1 MCSQPKRLGA
11 HFKKEILMQISP
23 SLGARKRM
31 RRENLIGYAYILP
44 AILFFVSFVVFPM
57 GMALVTSFTD
67 YSMNSFNF
75 IGLANYS
82 RMLQDKIFG
91 KAMLNT
97 FMIVLISVPTVT
109 LFSLWV
115 ASLVYKMSK
124 QASSFFRIVFYMP
137 IVTGT
142 VAVTVVWK
150 WMFSR
155 YNGLLNYVFQSLGL
169 INSNISWLG
178 DASYAIWCI
187 ILILFTTSIGQP
199 IVLYISALANV
210 DHSLVEASE
219 VDGANSFQLF
229 WKIKWPQ
236 IMNTTLYI
244 LVITTINSFQIFA
257 LIQLLTSG
265 GPNNATN
272 TIMYNIYYHAFK
284 LNEYG
289 YGNAMG
295 IILAIVIGLFSIMQF
310 RLARS
315 DNE

>member
-1 MCSQPKRLGA
+1 
-11 HFKKEILMQISP
+11 MQRSP
-23 SLGARKRM
+23 SLAVRKRI

-75 IGLANYS
+75 VGLANYG
-82 RMLQDKIFG
+82 RMLQDRVFG
-91 KAMLNT
+91 KAMGNT
-97 FMIVLISVPTVT
+97 IMIVMISVPTVT

-115 ASLVYKMSK
+115 ASLVYKMNK
-124 QASSFFRIVFYMP
+124 NISSFFRIVFYMP

-155 YNGLLNYVFQSLGL
+155 YNGLLNYVLQSIGL

-178 DASYAIWCI
+178 DEAYAIWCI

-199 IVLYISALANV
+199 IVLYISALSNV
-210 DHSLVEASE
+210 DQSLVEASE
-219 VDGANSFQLF
+219 VDGANNLQLF

-295 IILAIVIGLFSIMQF
+295 IILAIIIGLFSIMQF
-310 RLARS
+310 KLARS
-315 DNE
+315 DRE

>member
-1 MCSQPKRLGA
+1 
-11 HFKKEILMQISP
+11 MQITP
-23 SLGARKRM
+23 SMAARKRM
-31 RRENLIGYAYILP
+31 RRENLIGYAYMMP
-44 AILFFVSFVVFPM
+44 AILFFLSFVIFPM

-67 YSMNSFNF
+67 YSMDSFNF
-75 IGLANYS
+75 IGLSNYR
-82 RMLQDKIFG
+82 RMLQDRVFG
-91 KAMLNT
+91 KAMGNT
-97 FMIVLISVPTVT
+97 ILIVLVSVPAVT

-115 ASLVYKMSK
+115 ASLVYKMNK
-124 QASSFFRIVFYMP
+124 HASSFFRVVFYMP

-155 YNGLLNYVFQSLGL
+155 YNGLLNYVLNSIGL
-169 INSNISWLG
+169 INGNISWLG
-178 DASYAIWCI
+178 DEAYAIWCI

-210 DHSLVEASE
+210 DQSLVEASE
-219 VDGANSFQLF
+219 VDGANNFQLF

-295 IILAIVIGLFSIMQF
+295 IILAIVIGVFSMIQF
-310 RLARS
+310 KLARS
-315 DNE
+315 DKE